1 MCISLICEG
10 LKGEGG
16 RGERVKGEG
25 EGEEVKCVSLAQAIM
40 QCNLDMCVNL
50 ILWA

>member
-1 MCISLICEG
+1 M
-10 LKGEGG
+10 
-16 RGERVKGEG
+16 KGEG

-50 ILWA
+50 ICGPASEVYDQNMFTVLVYLFIF